1 MIRRPP
7 RSTLFPYTTLFR
19 SISKSPS
26 RLVWKAI
33 LLPSGDHAGAAF
45 NARGPLVSG
54 TKLVPATFVR
64 KICMLLASPLEKAIC
79 GDLTHETSKAT
90 RAVSYT
96 GITTDRGL
104 PPVTMQ
110 LDETSASE
118 TLRVPEVTGDTVTA
132 PFDATAPTG
141 SPSTKTV

>member
-1 MIRRPP
+1 
-7 RSTLFPYTTLFR
+7 
-19 SISKSPS
+19 
-26 RLVWKAI
+26 
-33 LLPSGDHAGAAF
+33 
-45 NARGPLVSG
+45 
-54 TKLVPATFVR
+54 
-64 KICMLLASPLEKAIC
+64 MLLASPLEKAIC

-104 PPVTMQ
+104 PPVSMQ

-141 SPSTKTV
+141 SPSDRKSTRLNSSHLVISYAVFCLKKKKQNMHPSPPRNGGRRRQASIAYVSACSGAEVWTCDAEV